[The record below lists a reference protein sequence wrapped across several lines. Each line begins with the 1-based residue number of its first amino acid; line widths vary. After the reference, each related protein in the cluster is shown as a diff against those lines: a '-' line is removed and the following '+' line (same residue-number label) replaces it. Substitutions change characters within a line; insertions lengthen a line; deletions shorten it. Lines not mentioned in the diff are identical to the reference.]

1 MIVFFENNED
11 NCTCFEPIK
20 NIKKCKYHL
29 DYESGRHDF
38 DICSYDKCKYNGP
51 ISLCT
56 HKDEEDNCTCFEPE
70 MIEYGS
76 SDAYNDEDEFYK
88 KYCRGCSSLVCS
100 GVRDTVAREGCRY
113 YRHEMKKETP
123 DNLPLPEGA
132 KIALP
137 KYSARISIGNFQINL
152 TDKTFT
158 EEQIKNMKEMLGW
171 EVENL

>member
-1 MIVFFENNED
+1 MMKCKFYLRSPDGGNNRCL
-11 NCTCFEPIK
+11 NPSCRL
-20 NIKKCKYHL
+20 KKCWFA
-29 DYESGRHDF
+29 DSQNE
-38 DICSYDKCKYNGP
+38 C
-51 ISLCT
+51 
-56 HKDEEDNCTCFEPE
+56 ECFEPE
-70 MIEYGS
+70 RIEYGS

-88 KYCRGCSSLVCS
+88 RYCRGCSSLVCS

-113 YRHEMKKETP
+113 YRHEMKKETS

-132 KIALP
+132 KIAFP

>member
-1 MIVFFENNED
+1 M
-11 NCTCFEPIK
+11 
-20 NIKKCKYHL
+20 KKCKFFL
-29 DYESGRHDF
+29 ENPTSGNNA
-38 DICSYDKCKYNGP
+38 CLNWSCKSTKCLFADPQNECK
-51 ISLCT
+51 
-56 HKDEEDNCTCFEPE
+56 CFEE
-70 MIEYGS
+70 RIECGS

-88 KYCRGCSSLVCS
+88 KYCKGCSSLVCS

-123 DNLPLPEGA
+123 DNLPLPEDA

-137 KYSARISIGNFQINL
+137 KYSAKISIGNWEINL

-171 EVENL
+171 EVKNL

>member
-1 MIVFFENNED
+1 MNLDMRIKYMKCKFYYKDPKFNLHICDYYDNED
-11 NCTCFEPIK
+11 
-20 NIKKCKYHL
+20 KCL
-29 DYESGRHDF
+29 CPDEQN
-38 DICSYDKCKYNGP
+38 KCEHY
-51 ISLCT
+51 
-56 HKDEEDNCTCFEPE
+56 EPE
-70 MIEYGS
+70 RIEYGS

-137 KYSARISIGNFQINL
+137 KYSARISIGSLQINL

>member
-1 MIVFFENNED
+1 ME
-11 NCTCFEPIK
+11 
-20 NIKKCKYHL
+20 CKFYS
-29 DYESGRHDF
+29 DYIEGF
-38 DICSYDKCKYNGP
+38 GECACSYEKVKYNGP
-51 ISLCT
+51 ILLCT
-56 HKDEEDNCTCFEPE
+56 HKDEEDNCTCFEPK

-76 SDAYNDEDEFYK
+76 SDVYDDEDKFYK
-88 KYCRGCSSLVCS
+88 KYCRGCSSKVCG
-100 GVRDTVAREGCRY
+100 GVRDAVAKGGCRY

-123 DNLPLPEGA
+123 DNLPLPEGVIPLKGY

-137 KYSARISIGNFQINL
+137 KYSARISIGSLQINL

>member
-1 MIVFFENNED
+1 MSQEAIILYESQGEKD
-11 NCTCFEPIK
+11 KRGRTIDMM
-20 NIKKCKYHL
+20 KCKFYL
-29 DYESGRHDF
+29 KSPDGGNNRCLNPSCRL
-38 DICSYDKCKYNGP
+38 IKCRFTDPQNE
-51 ISLCT
+51 C
-56 HKDEEDNCTCFEPE
+56 ECFEPE
-70 MIEYGS
+70 RIEYGS

-113 YRHEMKKETP
+113 YRHEMKKETS
-123 DNLPLPEGA
+123 DNLHLAEGA
-132 KIALP
+132 KIAFP

-158 EEQIKNMKEMLGW
+158 EEQIKNIKEMLGW

>member
-1 MIVFFENNED
+1 M
-11 NCTCFEPIK
+11 K
-20 NIKKCKYHL
+20 
-29 DYESGRHDF
+29 
-38 DICSYDKCKYNGP
+38 DK
-51 ISLCT
+51 
-56 HKDEEDNCTCFEPE
+56 PE
-70 MIEYGS
+70 RIEYGS

-113 YRHEMKKETP
+113 YRQEMKKETP
-123 DNLPLPEGA
+123 DNLHLAEGA

>member
-1 MIVFFENNED
+1 MSLD
-11 NCTCFEPIK
+11 MRIK
-20 NIKKCKYHL
+20 YMKCKFYL
-29 DYESGRHDF
+29 KSPDGGNNRCLNPSCRL
-38 DICSYDKCKYNGP
+38 IKCWFTDPQNE
-51 ISLCT
+51 C
-56 HKDEEDNCTCFEPE
+56 ECFEPE
-70 MIEYGS
+70 RIEYGS

-113 YRHEMKKETP
+113 YRQEMRKETP
-123 DNLPLPEGA
+123 DNLSLPEGA

>member
-1 MIVFFENNED
+1 MM
-11 NCTCFEPIK
+11 
-20 NIKKCKYHL
+20 KCKFYS
-29 DYESGRHDF
+29 DYIEGVGECC
-38 DICSYDKCKYNGP
+38 CSYDKVNYNGP
-51 ISLCT
+51 ILLCT
-56 HKDEEDNCTCFEPE
+56 HKDEEDNCTCFEPK

-76 SDAYNDEDEFYK
+76 SDVYNDEDEFYK

-100 GVRDTVAREGCRY
+100 GVRDTVAREGCGY
-113 YRHEMKKETP
+113 YRQEMKKGIP
-123 DNLPLPEGA
+123 DNLHLAEGA
-132 KIALP
+132 IPLKGCTIALP

>member
-1 MIVFFENNED
+1 
-11 NCTCFEPIK
+11 
-20 NIKKCKYHL
+20 
-29 DYESGRHDF
+29 
-38 DICSYDKCKYNGP
+38 
-51 ISLCT
+51 
-56 HKDEEDNCTCFEPE
+56 

-76 SDAYNDEDEFYK
+76 SDVYNDEDEFYK
-88 KYCRGCSSLVCS
+88 KYCRECSSLVCS

-123 DNLPLPEGA
+123 DNSPLPEGA

-137 KYSARISIGNFQINL
+137 KYSARISIGSLQINI

>member
-1 MIVFFENNED
+1 MKCKFYSNEIGECLFDGPPDDCPFENNED
-11 NCTCFEPIK
+11 NCACFEPK
-20 NIKKCKYHL
+20 
-29 DYESGRHDF
+29 
-38 DICSYDKCKYNGP
+38 
-51 ISLCT
+51 
-56 HKDEEDNCTCFEPE
+56 

-76 SDAYNDEDEFYK
+76 SDVYNDEDEFYK

-123 DNLPLPEGA
+123 DNLPLPEGVIPLKGY

-137 KYSARISIGNFQINL
+137 KYSARISIGSLQINL